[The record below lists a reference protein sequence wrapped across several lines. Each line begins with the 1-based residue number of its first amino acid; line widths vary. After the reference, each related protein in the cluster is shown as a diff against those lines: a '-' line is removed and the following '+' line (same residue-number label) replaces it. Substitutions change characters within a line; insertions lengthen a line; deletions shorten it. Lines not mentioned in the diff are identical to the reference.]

1 MATFETHQKLTNAL
15 GEERAEAVA
24 EYFEDGTRELATR
37 ADLTVLRADLVT
49 LRAEIGGDLYRALWI
64 QGGIIVTAI
73 SAVVGA
79 SAAVVT
85 ALG

>member
-15 GEERAEAVA
+15 GDERAEAVA

-49 LRAEIGGDLYRALWI
+49 LRAKIGGDLYRALWI
-64 QGGIIVTAI
+64 RGGIIVTVI

>member
-1 MATFETHQKLTNAL
+1 MATFETHQKITDAL
-15 GEERAEAVA
+15 GDESAEAVA
-24 EYFEDGTRELATR
+24 EYFEDSTRELATR
-37 ADLTVLRADLVT
+37 ADLAVLRADLVT
-49 LRAEIGGDLYRALWI
+49 LRAEMRGDLYRALWI
-64 QGGIIVTAI
+64 QGGIIVTVI